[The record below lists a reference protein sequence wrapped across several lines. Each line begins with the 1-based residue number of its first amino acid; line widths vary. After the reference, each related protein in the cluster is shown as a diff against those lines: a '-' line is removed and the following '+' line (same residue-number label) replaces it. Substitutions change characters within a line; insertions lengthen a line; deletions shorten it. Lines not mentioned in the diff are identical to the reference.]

1 MTDGFNCKG
10 CVKTLSDTP
19 HNSSLDTK
27 APLRILIGADT
38 FPPNVNGAANFGS
51 RLAAGLTER
60 GHAVQ
65 VEAPAYNSKHGAFLE
80 KHDGAQFIVHR
91 VYSWRWYPHDWL
103 RFVLPWRS
111 QAHAARILDEVK
123 PDVVHIQ
130 SHIVVGRGLARQAA
144 KRGIRVIGTN
154 HFMPENIIDHTRLPH
169 FARKWAIRAAWKD
182 ASSTFGFCDAVT
194 SPSRKAADFLETETH
209 LEHVHAI
216 SCGIDAALYTPN
228 FEPRSQNRV
237 IFVGRVSG
245 EKHLEVLMNAIALI
259 APVFDVQLEIVGGG
273 DQMNQLKQLTRE
285 LGIDTRVTFT
295 GYVTDRQL
303 RAALTR
309 STVFAMPSIAELQS
323 IATMEAMALIAPALD
338 VQLEIVGGGDQMNQ
352 LKQLTRELGIDTRV
366 TFTGYVTDG
375 QLRAALTRS
384 TVFAMPSI
392 AELQSIAT
400 MEAMASG
407 LPIVAANAMALPH
420 LVHDGENG
428 FLFEP
433 GNAKDLADKL
443 SRVLRLPDAELR
455 AMKEASLRY
464 IGAHDIQRTLSI
476 FEQLYRGEKVTDP
489 VTDASLDE
497 QVP

>member
-228 FEPRSQNRV
+228 FERRSQNRV

-245 EKHLEVLMNAIALI
+245 EKHLEVLMKAI
-259 APVFDVQLEIVGGG
+259 
-273 DQMNQLKQLTRE
+273 
-285 LGIDTRVTFT
+285 
-295 GYVTDRQL
+295 
-303 RAALTR
+303 
-309 STVFAMPSIAELQS
+309 
-323 IATMEAMALIAPALD
+323 ALIAPALD